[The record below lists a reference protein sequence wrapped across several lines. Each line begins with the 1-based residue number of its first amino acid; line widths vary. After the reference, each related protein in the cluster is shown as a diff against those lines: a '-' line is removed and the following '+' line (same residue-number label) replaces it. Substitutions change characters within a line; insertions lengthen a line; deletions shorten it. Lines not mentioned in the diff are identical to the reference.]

1 MKKNKNVTVIL
12 GIMAAVALYFYMKRK
27 KSTTAETAQTLPE
40 IMPVNELAPGMPTQ
54 AVRPMPP
61 AGTAAETESPLEI
74 AELDFYES
82 EQPTEP
88 EDFDIE

>member
-27 KSTTAETAQTLPE
+27 KSAAAETAQTLPE
-40 IMPVNELAPGMPTQ
+40 IMPVSEPSTGMPTQ

-61 AGTAAETESPLEI
+61 AAAAETESPLEI